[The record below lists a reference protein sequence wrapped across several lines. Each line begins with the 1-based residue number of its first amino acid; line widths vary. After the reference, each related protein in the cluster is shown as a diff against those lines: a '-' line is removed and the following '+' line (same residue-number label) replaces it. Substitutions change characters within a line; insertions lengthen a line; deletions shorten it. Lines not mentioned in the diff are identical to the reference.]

1 MKQAVGSLKK
11 KKFTNLYPDSLR
23 KKESTKIN
31 KIRSEKGKLH
41 LTPHKD
47 KRSRQQYEQS
57 HANKLDKLED
67 MYKFLET
74 YNTPKLNH
82 GETENLNR
90 MITSNKTNQ

>member
-1 MKQAVGSLKK
+1 MEGNNKDQSRNKQNFLKDQWNKQLVLLK

-47 KRSRQQYEQS
+47 KRSRQ
-57 HANKLDKLED
+57 
-67 MYKFLET
+67 
-74 YNTPKLNH
+74 
-82 GETENLNR
+82 
-90 MITSNKTNQ
+90 